1 MRLLRI
7 PGVYGPHRDSE
18 LLAEA
23 IPAFVEPGD
32 RVLDPFT
39 GSGVLALTA
48 AQAGAGEVRAV
59 DVGRRAVIA
68 TAINARLNGLEVNVS
83 RGSLFEPV
91 AGSRFD
97 LIVANPP
104 YVPDFNGDARV
115 TGPARAWEA
124 GPDGRRFIDLLIAG
138 ATAHLRPGGRL
149 LIVHSSLCG
158 IARTVALLQE
168 QGMDADVV
176 SSERAPLGPITA
188 PRAEELERRG
198 MLDPGDRTEATVV
211 IRGLLRAPAL
221 VPEPELALSAS

>member
-7 PGVYGPHRDSE
+7 PGVYGPNRDSE
-18 LLAEA
+18 LLAAA
-23 IPAFVEPGD
+23 IPASLRPGE

-48 AQAGAGEVRAV
+48 AQAGAGEVWAV

-68 TAINARLNGLEVNVS
+68 TTINARLNGLDVTVR
-83 RGSLFEPV
+83 RGSLFEPI
-91 AGSRFD
+91 AGDRFD

-104 YVPDFNGDARV
+104 YVPGFADDGEV

-138 ATAHLRPGGRL
+138 APAHLRPGGRIS
-149 LIVHSSLCG
+149 IVHSSLCG
-158 IARTVALLQE
+158 VERTLELLDSA
-168 QGMDADVV
+168 GMDAEVV

-198 MLDPGDRTEATVV
+198 LLEPGDRTEETVV
-211 IRGLLRAPAL
+211 IRGAMPAPVAG
-221 VPEPELALSAS
+221 PEPKLALSAS